1 MNEADDCKD
10 KVMHVKRNDLWVA
23 VRKSSW
29 SRKEN
34 NRRGASAAVS
44 LNRSQ
49 LTLIYGLNGSE
60 KFVCEWQVLVFDAL
74 INFKP
79 VKKENLQQ
87 EWYESV

>member
-23 VRKSSW
+23 MRKSSW

-34 NRRGASAAVS
+34 NRWGASAAVS

-49 LTLIYGLNGSE
+49 LTPIHRSNG
-60 KFVCEWQVLVFDAL
+60 CENFDVFDAL

-87 EWYESV
+87 EWYESI